1 MQGLL
6 SSPPINVFPHGHL
19 LSVLWREPPS
29 LIPPP
34 PEPTALWSASVWM
47 SVTLKC
53 FGKPYTER
61 PCGRVSFGQAL
72 STLVRTPE
80 RKTHFFWCDRG
91 AQKQSSSRSPRRTP
105 RESNTGEPNFFR
117 AGTKESPHRPP
128 SSPSSHGR
136 TPSRNAVSGPAPR
149 FPWEYTVLPVCC
161 YHLSLWA
168 EEKQGSQEPSSRRTK
183 VIPVLKRHFRIISSR
198 RRPPQ
203 RRAEGRYC
211 AARLHALHIQDVL
224 GRGEART

>member
-1 MQGLL
+1 
-6 SSPPINVFPHGHL
+6 
-19 LSVLWREPPS
+19 
-29 LIPPP
+29 
-34 PEPTALWSASVWM
+34 M

-53 FGKPYTER
+53 FGKPCAER

-72 STLVRTPE
+72 PTLARTPE

-91 AQKQSSSRSPRRTP
+91 TQKQSSSWSPRLTL
-105 RESNTGEPNFFR
+105 RESNTGEPKLHR
-117 AGTKESPHRPP
+117 AGTKEPPHRPP
-128 SSPSSHGR
+128 SCPSSHGR

-161 YHLSLWA
+161 YHLSLCA
-168 EEKQGSQEPSSRRTK
+168 EEKQGSQELSSRRTE
-183 VIPVLKRHFRIISSR
+183 VISVLKRHFRVISSR

-211 AARLHALHIQDVL
+211 AARIHALHIQDVL
-224 GRGEART
+224 GRGKARTKRELFPLL